1 MSRAL
6 GGLVIVDATSQFWS
20 ALGTAL
26 LGDFGATVIKV
37 EPLPETR
44 ERRSLITDRELG
56 GTWDYK
62 FYLANRNKLSLAVD
76 PRQPEGREIVGALVS
91 HADVFVTDAPRG
103 QIEATGWDYQSL
115 AARRPELIYVHASG
129 FGPKGPDRDLPAL
142 DELAAA
148 RTGMMPILP
157 QPGQPPVYAAVGQMY
172 ASVMI
177 AYGVL
182 AALHHRA
189 ETGEGQKVDVSL
201 LAGNMYGASLD
212 LQAYLAILGERFL
225 QPVSRLDAGN
235 PMSGPNYPTADGR
248 WITLTM
254 PDTDRYW
261 PAFSQVVGLAADDP
275 LFNTHEKRCGDNRL
289 ALMSYLDETFR
300 SRPAAEWRRIFIESG
315 LSADSIEDYSYPASD
330 PVVYQNRYILEL
342 KDPDLGTVKSL
353 GFPIYMSD
361 TPARFDRKAP
371 CLGQHTAD
379 VLHEM
384 LGYSEERIAELEEA
398 GVIA

>member
-1 MSRAL
+1 MSRAI

-44 ERRSLITDRELG
+44 ERRSLITDREPG
-56 GTWDYK
+56 ESWDYK

-76 PRQPEGREIVGALVS
+76 PRQPAGREIVGALVS

-103 QIEATGWDYQSL
+103 KIEAIGWDYDAL

-129 FGPKGPDRDLPAL
+129 FGPRGPDRDLPAL

-157 QPGQPPVYAAVGQMY
+157 QPGQPPVYAGVGQMY

-182 AALHHRA
+182 AALYHRG
-189 ETGEGQKVDVSL
+189 ETGEGQEVDVSL

-235 PMSGPNYPTADGR
+235 PMSGPTYPTADGR

-261 PAFSQVVGLAADDP
+261 PTFARVVGLAADDP
-275 LFNTHEKRCGDNRL
+275 RFDTHEKRCGENRL
-289 ALMSYLDETFR
+289 ALMAYLDETFR
-300 SRPAAEWRRIFIESG
+300 SRPASEWKRIFIENG

-330 PVVYQNRYILEL
+330 PVAYRNRYILEL
-342 KDPDLGTVKSL
+342 EDPDLGTVKSL